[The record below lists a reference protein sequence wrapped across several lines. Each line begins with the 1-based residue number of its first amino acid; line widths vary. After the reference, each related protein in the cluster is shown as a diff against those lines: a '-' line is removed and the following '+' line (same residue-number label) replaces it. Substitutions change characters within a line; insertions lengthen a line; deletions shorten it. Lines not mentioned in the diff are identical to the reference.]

1 MMAWMDID
9 QGNGNL
15 PMQGGRKCGP
25 WLLAGAVLLALSSAA
40 TAQQPRPP
48 APPVPAQP
56 APLAPAQPAPTEVP
70 QRTTASY
77 ANWVL
82 TCDTQAGP
90 PPQKTCE
97 ILQVVQAQAQG
108 RTVPFSRIAVMH
120 PVKGQPIK
128 LVVQVPTNVTLNR
141 NVRIQIADADP
152 GIAAPFARCAPIGC
166 LADFELKDD
175 VLQKFRA
182 ASSGNGKVT
191 YADVAG
197 HEVVVPLSF
206 SGFSQAFDALAK
218 EMTTAAH

>member
-1 MMAWMDID
+1 
-9 QGNGNL
+9 
-15 PMQGGRKCGP
+15 MQGEKKSVP
-25 WLLAGAVLLALSSAA
+25 WLLAGAVLLALASAAAAQPRTPRTPAPPAA
-40 TAQQPRPP
+40 TA
-48 APPVPAQP
+48 APPQP
-56 APLAPAQPAPTEVP
+56 APNEVP

-108 RTVPFSRIAVMH
+108 RTVPFSRIGVMH

-128 LVVQVPTNVTLNR
+128 LVMQVPTNVTLSR
-141 NVRIQIADADP
+141 EVRIQLADADP

-175 VLQKFRA
+175 VRRNFEL
-182 ASSGNGKVT
+182 
-191 YADVAG
+191 
-197 HEVVVPLSF
+197 HP
-206 SGFSQAFDALAK
+206 
-218 EMTTAAH
+218 

>member
-1 MMAWMDID
+1 MMARMNID
-9 QGNGNL
+9 RGNGNL
-15 PMQGGRKCGP
+15 PVQSEKKSVP

-40 TAQQPRPP
+40 TAQQARTPALPEP
-48 APPVPAQP
+48 APN
-56 APLAPAQPAPTEVP
+56 EVP

-97 ILQVVQAQAQG
+97 ILQMVQAQAQG
-108 RTVPFSRIAVMH
+108 RTVPFSRIAVMQ

-128 LVVQVPTNVTLNR
+128 LVIQVPTNVALSR

-152 GIAAPFARCAPIGC
+152 GIAAPFARCASAGC
-166 LADFELKDD
+166 FADFELKDD
-175 VLQKFRA
+175 VLKKFRA
-182 ASSGNGKVT
+182 ASGNGKVT

-206 SGFSQAFDALAK
+206 SGFSQAFEALAK
-218 EMTTAAH
+218 EMNTAVH

>member
-1 MMAWMDID
+1 MRGEKKSVPWM
-9 QGNGNL
+9 
-15 PMQGGRKCGP
+15 
-25 WLLAGAVLLALSSAA
+25 LAGAVLLALASAA
-40 TAQQPRPP
+40 TAQQPRTP
-48 APPVPAQP
+48 APPAATAAPPQP
-56 APLAPAQPAPTEVP
+56 APNEVP
-70 QRTTASY
+70 QRTTAAY

-82 TCDTQAGP
+82 TCDAQAGP

-97 ILQVVQAQAQG
+97 ILQIVQAQAQG

-128 LVVQVPTNVTLNR
+128 LVIQVPTNVTLNR
-141 NVRIQIADADP
+141 TVRIHLADADP

-182 ASSGNGKVT
+182 ASGNGKVT

-218 EMTTAAH
+218 ETNTALH

>member
-1 MMAWMDID
+1 
-9 QGNGNL
+9 
-15 PMQGGRKCGP
+15 MQSERKSVP
-25 WLLAGAVLLALSSAA
+25 WLLAGAALLALASAA

-48 APPVPAQP
+48 APPAPAQQRPPAPPVLAQP
-56 APLAPAQPAPTEVP
+56 ATPAPPQPAPSEVP
-70 QRTTASY
+70 QRTTATY

-82 TCDTQAGP
+82 TCETQAGP

-97 ILQVVQAQAQG
+97 IAQMVQAQAQG
-108 RTVPFSRIAVMH
+108 RTMPFSRIGVLPPLKA
-120 PVKGQPIK
+120 QPSK
-128 LVVQVPTNVTLNR
+128 LIFQTLTNVTLSKA
-141 NVRIQIADADP
+141 VRIQTADADP

-166 LADFELKDD
+166 FADFELKDD

-191 YADVAG
+191 YADVTG

-218 EMTTAAH
+218 EMSAAVH